1 MATDKDI
8 IVAIELGSSSI
19 RGIAGRKD
27 VDGSLQIL
35 DVVERKS
42 KNCIRKGVI
51 YNLDKTIQALNGIFI
66 QLREDLNVYINK
78 AYVGIAGQS
87 LCTIRNSASKQMATK
102 VVISND
108 IIDSL
113 RDSNYNINYPDKVI
127 LDVKSQ
133 EYRIGTNYVTE
144 PVGILSNQIEGRFL
158 NIVIR
163 SSVKENIQKCFDAVG
178 VQIIDMYIA
187 PLALSDNILTDNEK
201 RSGCALV
208 DFGAETTTV
217 SIYKNNILRYL
228 SVIPLGGNNL
238 TLDICSKQVE
248 EEEAEELKIKYG
260 TAFSDMSR
268 EVVRHIPLSFDP
280 GTTIAEDVLQ
290 EITEAR
296 MEEIIANVWEQIQ
309 QSGYADKLLSG
320 IVITGGA
327 ANIPN
332 IEKAISHKT
341 KSDKIKFAKS
351 LQTMIKPGN
360 YANVIQEMNS
370 NTLISLLACGECD
383 CTDVDPNEIERM
395 RLEEEENRRRKQEEE
410 EERKRQ
416 ILEEQK
422 RQEELAAQTEK
433 ASKQQNETSK
443 KEDDEE
449 EEEEDKNKG
458 GFMKSL
464 KSKVSKLTKMFTETE
479 E

>member
-19 RGIAGRKD
+19 RGIAGRKN
-27 VDGSLQIL
+27 VDGTLQIL

-51 YNLDKTIQALNGIFI
+51 YNIDKTIQALNSIFI
-66 QLREDLNVYINK
+66 QLREDLGVYINK
-78 AYVGIAGQS
+78 AYVGISGQS

-108 IIDSL
+108 TIDAL

-158 NIVIR
+158 NIVARASI
-163 SSVKENIQKCFDAVG
+163 KENIQKCFDAVG
-178 VQIIDMYIA
+178 IQIIDMPIA
-187 PLALSDNILTDNEK
+187 PLALADNILTDNEK
-201 RSGCALV
+201 RAGCALV

-228 SVIPLGGNNL
+228 SVIPLGGNNV

-248 EEEAEELKIKYG
+248 EDEAEELKIKYG
-260 TAFSDMSR
+260 TAFSDTAK
-268 EVVRHIPLSFDP
+268 EIVRHIPLSFDP
-280 GTTIAEDVLQ
+280 SITIAEDTLQ

-327 ANIPN
+327 ANIRN
-332 IEKAISHKT
+332 IEKAISYKT
-341 KSDKIKFAKS
+341 KSDKIKAAKM
-351 LQTMIKPGN
+351 LHTMIIPGN
-360 YANVIQEMNS
+360 FESAIQEMNS
-370 NTLISLLACGECD
+370 NTLISLLACGEYD
-383 CTDVDPNEIERM
+383 CTDVDPQEAERI
-395 RLEEEENRRRKQEEE
+395 RQEEERDRLRQEEEKRRKQEELAQKQENPTPAVNENSEQPQE
-410 EERKRQ
+410 EE
-416 ILEEQK
+416 
-422 RQEELAAQTEK
+422 TE
-433 ASKQQNETSK
+433 N
-443 KEDDEE
+443 KE
-449 EEEEDKNKG
+449 KS
-458 GFMKSL
+458 GFMQSL
-464 KSKVSKLTKMFTETE
+464 KNRFIKITKIFTETE

>member
-19 RGIAGRKD
+19 RGIAGKKNM
-27 VDGSLQIL
+27 DGTLQIL

-51 YNLDKTIQALNGIFI
+51 YNIDKTIQALNSIFI

-78 AYVGIAGQS
+78 AYVGIGGQS
-87 LCTIRNSASKQMATK
+87 LCTIRNSASRQMANK
-102 VVISND
+102 VVISTE

-113 RDSNYNINYPDKVI
+113 LDSNYNINYPDKDI
-127 LDVKSQ
+127 LDVKPQ
-133 EYRIGTNYVTE
+133 EYRIGTNYITE
-144 PVGILSNQIEGRFL
+144 PVGILSNQIEGKFL
-158 NIVIR
+158 NIVAR
-163 SSVKENIQKCFDAVG
+163 SSIRENIQKCFDAVG
-178 VQIIDMYIA
+178 IQILDMFIA
-187 PLALSDNILTDNEK
+187 PLALADNILTDNEK

-228 SVIPLGGNNL
+228 SVIPLGGNNV

-260 TAFSDMSR
+260 TAFSDNTK
-268 EVVRHIPLSFDP
+268 ELIRHIPLSFDP
-280 GTTIAEDVLQ
+280 SITIPEDVLQ

-309 QSGYADKLLSG
+309 QSGFADKLISG

-327 ANIPN
+327 SNIRN
-332 IEKAISHKT
+332 IEKAICYKT
-341 KSDKIKFAKS
+341 KSDKIKVAKM
-351 LQTMIKPGN
+351 LHTMIMPGN
-360 YANVIQEMNS
+360 FETVIQDMNA
-370 NTLISLLACGECD
+370 NTLISLLANGEGD
-383 CTDVDPNEIERM
+383 CTDEDPEEAEKK
-395 RLEEEENRRRKQEEE
+395 RLEEEEIRKRIEAEKRERQLAKEQEEE
-410 EERKRQ
+410 A
-416 ILEEQK
+416 QK
-422 RQEELAAQTEK
+422 RAQEEAGL
-433 ASKQQNETSK
+433 NK
-443 KEDDEE
+443 KEEE
-449 EEEEDKNKG
+449 SEEKEETADNKEKS
-458 GFMKSL
+458 GFMQSL
-464 KSKVSKLTKMFTETE
+464 KNRFIKITKIFTETE